1 MGKPD
6 IQPSLNLTPL
16 KQCHTGMGSVTLSG
30 SSEAGCHALRELCP
44 QSISC
49 LKPKSILA
57 VTGYNSSIEFQD
69 PKTRSHQGVC
79 LFADVNHLS
88 SFFHVPSAY
97 RMEVVLTPCSVD
109 VGYLCDSSLLL

>member
-1 MGKPD
+1 VGKPD

-30 SSEAGCHALRELCP
+30 SSEAGCHALRGLCL
-44 QSISC
+44 QSISH
-49 LKPKSILA
+49 LKPKSTLA
-57 VTGYNSSIEFQD
+57 VTGSSSSIELQD

-88 SFFHVPSAY
+88 SFFHVSLPAY
-97 RMEVVLTPCSVD
+97 RMEVVLT
-109 VGYLCDSSLLL
+109 LC